1 MNKNTLPDLY
11 ELWDYNNPA
20 ATAVTFR
27 SILPQAKASGDT
39 GYLIE
44 LLTQLARTEGLQGNF
59 AEAHTILDEAETMLT
74 PSLPIPQI
82 RYWLE
87 RGRTHNSSGEKETAV
102 TLFKQAYELGRQ
114 VGEPAD
120 FYTIDAAHMLGIAV
134 PTNDEQLA
142 WNLIALKLI
151 EETAT
156 SAALSAGFSRA
167 QKWRGSLLNN
177 IGWTY
182 HDKGDFL
189 KALDMFEQALAWHEQ
204 HMPDKPDRIRIAK
217 WCVARTY
224 RSLERYKEALK
235 MQEELAAEH
244 KRLNNPPDGFVVEE
258 IGECLLA
265 LGQADAAR
273 PYFAQAYEQ
282 LSQINWVEKDRL
294 DRLKQLGTS
303 KQEK

>member
-1 MNKNTLPDLY
+1 MSENTLPDLY
-11 ELWDYNNPA
+11 ELWDYNDPA
-20 ATAVTFR
+20 ATAVSFR
-27 SILPQAKASGDT
+27 TLLPQAQASNDVS
-39 GYLIE
+39 YLIE
-44 LLTQLARTEGLQGNF
+44 LLTQIARTEGLQGNF

-74 PSLPIPQI
+74 PTLPIPQM

-102 TLFKQAYELGRQ
+102 SLFKQAYELGQQ

-120 FYTIDAAHMLGIAV
+120 FYTIDAAHMLGIAI
-134 PTNDEQLA
+134 PTSDEQLE

-151 EETAT
+151 EETAVT
-156 SAALSAGFSRA
+156 RA

-182 HDKGDFL
+182 HDKGDFV
-189 KALDMFEQALAWHEQ
+189 KALHMFEQALVWHQQ

-224 RSLERYKEALK
+224 RSLERYEEALK
-235 MQEELAAEH
+235 IQEDLAEEH
-244 KRLNNPPDGFVVEE
+244 KQLNNPPDGFVVEE
-258 IGECLLA
+258 LGECLLA
-265 LGQADAAR
+265 LGQTEAAQ
-273 PYFAQAYEQ
+273 PCFAQAYEQ

-294 DRLKQLGTS
+294 ERLKQLSST
-303 KQEK
+303 